1 MNSQQIHQ
9 GAPAVGSNH
18 TIAATQALPP
28 NNLIRQNTQIGA
40 RQRNIR
46 NLQEARH
53 WIDRVKVAPHI
64 DPATD
69 ATINNVD
76 ANRQAWIDAMID
88 AVYDLDH
95 CNDAPKMRAHFLT
108 TGRSSFQGVEVEAA
122 CHVLVDV
129 LIDHCRFGF
138 RGVQKLN
145 LLIHDSSKVAE
156 DEMANCQARAQNV
169 LVALRTWK
177 SICKG
182 MIEYPDKKWQLANAP
197 LTTIRQKELE
207 SKNNIKKKNDANAGK
222 YARDQLE
229 ATKQSS
235 RGSVASRSPGAT
247 SAESPTASTPD
258 SFGILPLQHGP
269 SKQEST
275 PQSTPRGRGSVPH
288 GNSRATAE
296 SLGSSTTGRPQ
307 KAARA
312 AQGLGSI
319 PHDNAD
325 IVTEPLDLPTVEEHQ
340 DMSPKLEIFG
350 LSSRRNIYIA
360 LEPLGIS
367 PIAGFSNESPID
379 GPSHKQPVKADAS
392 IAAGQKTYDELFSSF
407 APGIDEFNNC
417 GIDLP
422 VSVFPAGCF
431 PLDYLTVRD
440 PLSPAYEPRPLF
452 QQAQSHSAPE
462 LKAAPHQSPTSHAD
476 KLPVPNFFA
485 VHGPPSPVYEPH
497 PAFQHVPPN
506 RTSQPGG
513 TAPQAQAPRIAL
525 HNDIPSGPS
534 ASSMFNHR
542 NENVHNTNV
551 NDFGNM
557 GPCQFNNSYH
567 AQHQTNNLDH
577 HKYYIGQGG
586 LEHIAAPL
594 TPPPGPNRASSSMAD
609 AQPQNRVATS
619 STPTAKSAHLST
631 PLSQPVTTQP
641 TMPQPMVHG
650 NYSPI
655 GSKRAREEEID
666 LAPSL
671 PSRRLKLNKKGS
683 YHYSEAMSSGSSEAT
698 IIDGNGSEGS
708 GWQIQVGGGQEAE
721 SGAFMGEELIWCWGL
736 GEFY

>member
-1 MNSQQIHQ
+1 MNSQQVHQ

-40 RQRNIR
+40 RQRHIR
-46 NLQEARH
+46 NLQEARY

-76 ANRQAWIDAMID
+76 ANRQAWIDTMMD

-95 CNDAPKMRAHFLT
+95 CNDGPKMRAHFLT
-108 TGRSSFQGVEVEAA
+108 TDRSAFQDMEVEAA

-138 RGVQKLN
+138 RGVQKFN

-156 DEMANCQARAQNV
+156 DETVNCQARAQNV

-207 SKNNIKKKNDANAGK
+207 SKNNIEKKNDANAGK

-235 RGSVASRSPGAT
+235 RSSVASRSPGAT
-247 SAESPTASTPD
+247 SAESLTASTPD
-258 SFGILPLQHGP
+258 SFGIPPLQHGP

-288 GNSRATAE
+288 GNSRATTE
-296 SLGSSTTGRPQ
+296 SLGSSATRRPQ

-319 PHDNAD
+319 PHDNVD
-325 IVTEPLDLPTVEEHQ
+325 IVTQPLDLPTVEEHQ
-340 DMSPKLEIFG
+340 DMSPKLEEFG

-360 LEPLGIS
+360 LEPLENS
-367 PIAGFSNESPID
+367 PIGGFSNESPID
-379 GPSHKQPVKADAS
+379 GPSHKHFVKADAS
-392 IAAGQKTYDELFSSF
+392 IAAGQKTYDELFPSF
-407 APGIDEFNNC
+407 APGIDDFNNC

-422 VSVFPAGCF
+422 VSVFPAGSF
-431 PLDYLTVRD
+431 PPGYLTVCD
-440 PLSPAYEPRPLF
+440 PLSPPYGPRPLF
-452 QQAQSHSAPE
+452 QQGRSHSAPE
-462 LKAAPHQSPTSHAD
+462 LKAVPHQSPASHAD
-476 KLPVPNFFA
+476 EMPAPNFFA
-485 VHGPPSPVYEPH
+485 VHSPPPPVYEPH
-497 PAFQHVPPN
+497 PAFQHVPPH
-506 RTSQPGG
+506 RTSQSGG
-513 TAPQAQAPRIAL
+513 TAPQAQAPRMAL
-525 HNDIPSGPS
+525 HNDIPSGSS

-557 GPCQFNNSYH
+557 SPCHFNNSYH
-567 AQHQTNNLDH
+567 AQHQTINFDH
-577 HKYYIGQGG
+577 RKYYIGQGG
-586 LEHIAAPL
+586 LEHIVTPL
-594 TPPPGPNRASSSMAD
+594 TPPPGPNRASSSLAD
-609 AQPQNRVATS
+609 AQPRNRAATS
-619 STPTAKSAHLST
+619 STPTAKSARLST
-631 PLSQPVTTQP
+631 PLSQSVMT
-641 TMPQPMVHG
+641 QPMVHG

-655 GSKRAREEEID
+655 DSKRAREEEID

-683 YHYSEAMSSGSSEAT
+683 YHYSEAISSSSSEAT
-698 IIDGNGSEGS
+698 IVDGSGSEGS

-721 SGAFMGEELIWCWGL
+721 IGAFMGEELI
-736 GEFY
+736 